1 MRFMFFKLNPAAA
14 NRRFSDEAAVLNEW
28 GSIFKESGAAVE
40 NFCGLFEVE
49 CIS

>member
-14 NRRFSDEAAVLNEW
+14 NRGFLDEAGVLNER
-28 GSIFKESGAAVE
+28 GSTFKLSGAAVK
-40 NFCGLFEVE
+40 NSCGLFEVE

>member
-28 GSIFKESGAAVE
+28 GSTFKLSGAAVK
-40 NFCGLFEVE
+40 NSYGLFEVE